1 MTDLTIKILTLILFI
16 TFISGCGTKRFDKLR
31 TSKGSLRPEVKA
43 RFLTFLMKKSLSLN
57 EEQEKKVN
65 DINLRYTKETEQ
77 IIEKKLS
84 DVSTYLKLRKSNKT
98 KEKELKG
105 IFSKQQFKDYKVRKK
120 EIKEQL
126 KDYIQTMKERKGKRR
141 RLLNRLLD
149 NQA

>member
-1 MTDLTIKILTLILFI
+1 MTDLTIKVLTLILLI

-31 TSKGSLRPEVKA
+31 INKGNLRPEVKA
-43 RFLTFLMKKSLSLN
+43 RFLTFLMKKSLSLD

-65 DINLRYTKETEQ
+65 EINIRYTNETEQ

-84 DVSTYLKLRKSNKT
+84 DISTYLKLRKSNKT
-98 KEKELKG
+98 KEKELKR

-126 KDYIQTMKERKGKRR
+126 KNHIQTMKERKGKRR
-141 RLLNRLLD
+141 RLLNRFLD
-149 NQA
+149 NQV